1 MPILDQ
7 AVTLLLAL
15 MILVLLVGMVAA
27 LYWMISYIVDDIH
40 DRRVTRVMERGDK
53 NAKAHEL

>member
-7 AVTLLLAL
+7 TVNLLLAL
-15 MILVLLVGMVAA
+15 MTLVVLVGMITA

-40 DRRVTRVMERGDK
+40 DRRITRYQERRDP
-53 NAKAHEL
+53 NAKTHEL